1 MMVDSKDAVI
11 NIASE
16 TLETLLS
23 STKNN
28 TGECKAKTIKA
39 VVSILHEVTS
49 KLDDETEVN
58 DSIYTYLV
66 QAIF

>member
-1 MMVDSKDAVI
+1 MMDDSKDVVI

-28 TGECKAKTIKA
+28 TGECKAKTVKT
-39 VVSILHEVTS
+39 VVSILHEATS
-49 KLDDETEVN
+49 KLDDEAEVN